1 MILLSETSYIART
14 NEVILLGGTHD
25 GKHLILQS
33 DVCEVRLPVMPSGV
47 REGCMEITHES
58 YHRVYTNIF
67 AIAGMDDEAAIQR
80 LVQGYRSKG
89 AVEFGVVEVE
99 ATTEGAPH
107 LNPSSLSPNSSTV
120 SSRLNP

>member
-1 MILLSETSYIART
+1 MILLPETSEIALP
-14 NEVILLGGTHD
+14 NEVLLIGGTHD
-25 GKHLILQS
+25 GKRLHLDS
-33 DVCEVRLPVMPSGV
+33 PENVGEVRLPLFSGLP
-47 REGCMEITHES
+47 GAILHES

-67 AIAGMDDEAAIQR
+67 AIEGVDDEAAIQR

-99 ATTEGAPH
+99 ATTEAGASH

-120 SSRLNP
+120 SSCLNP